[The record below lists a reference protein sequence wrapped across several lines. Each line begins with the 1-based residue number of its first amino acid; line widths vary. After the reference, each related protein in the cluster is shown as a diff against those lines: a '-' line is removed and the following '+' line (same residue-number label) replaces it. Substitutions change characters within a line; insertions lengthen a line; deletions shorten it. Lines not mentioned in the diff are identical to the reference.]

1 MKLNAK
7 AFAITFTTI
16 FAVLIFVISVWSRAS
31 TQFGA
36 EFMDAF
42 NSVHPHPFRASLAN
56 LRPLEHFYGAT
67 LDLFYAIVD
76 SLIFSFSF
84 CFLYNRLAATESS
97 DARQVDEPAGKD
109 S

>member
-16 FAVLIFVISVWSRAS
+16 FAILILVISVWARAS

-42 NSVHPHPFRASLAN
+42 NSVHPHPFRASLES
-56 LRPLEHFYGAT
+56 LSTLEHVYGTA
-67 LDLFYAIVD
+67 LDLFYAIID

-84 CFLYNRLAATESS
+84 CLLYNRLAKETG
-97 DARQVDEPAGKD
+97 DDQPAD
-109 S
+109 SASQDS

>member
-1 MKLNAK
+1 MKLDAK

-16 FAVLIFVISVWSRAS
+16 FAVLILVISIWARAS

-42 NSVHPHPFRASLAN
+42 NSVHPHPFRASLEN
-56 LRPLEHFYGAT
+56 LSTLEHVYGAA
-67 LDLFYAIVD
+67 LDVFYAVVD

-84 CFLYNRLAATESS
+84 SFLYNRLARS
-97 DARQVDEPAGKD
+97 DSADANQD

>member
-16 FAVLIFVISVWSRAS
+16 FTVLILVISVWSRAS

-42 NSVHPHPFRASLAN
+42 NSVHPHPFRASLES
-56 LRPLEHFYGAT
+56 LSTLEHVYGAA
-67 LDLFYAIVD
+67 LDAFYAIVD
-76 SLIFSFSF
+76 SLIFAFSF
-84 CFLYNRLAATESS
+84 CFLYNRLAGEETGP
-97 DARQVDEPAGKD
+97 RQTDSAGQD